1 MKMRDKI
8 KFQKLE
14 EISLEEIQG
23 GENGELNK
31 VKCVLLMVIRIRPP
45 KEQNKDAERL
55 RKGPKS
61 GPSQVLIFVLWKSGF
76 NDHQ

>member
-23 GENGELNK
+23 EENGELNK
-31 VKCVLLMVIRIRPP
+31 VKCVLFMVIRT
-45 KEQNKDAERL
+45 RL
-55 RKGPKS
+55 
-61 GPSQVLIFVLWKSGF
+61 Q
-76 NDHQ
+76 